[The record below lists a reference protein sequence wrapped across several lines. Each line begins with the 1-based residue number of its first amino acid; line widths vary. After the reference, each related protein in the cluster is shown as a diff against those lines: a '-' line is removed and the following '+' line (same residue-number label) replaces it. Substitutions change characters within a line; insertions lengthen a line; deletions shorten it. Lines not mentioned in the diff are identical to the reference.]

1 MLRRGWTEDDLH
13 EFVADNQC
21 EFRYRVTHH
30 QWHYA
35 DSFPILLIIPSS
47 VSVAFL
53 DRYSLSAKE
62 TLCDELWDRL
72 RDGFFGTETG
82 KAINAADLLQG
93 VHHATVN

>member
-1 MLRRGWTEDDLH
+1 MICTSSWPITSVSFVTVLRAT
-13 EFVADNQC
+13 
-21 EFRYRVTHH
+21 H
-30 QWHYA
+30 QWHFA
-35 DSFPILLIIPSS
+35 DSPFPSSSLIIPSS

-82 KAINAADLLQG
+82 KAINAVHLLQG
-93 VHHATVN
+93 GSHHHNSFATVN